1 MTLAHLTAADLG
13 LVAALFLAAAVL
25 AALGVRWLERARK

>member
-1 MTLAHLTAADLG
+1 MILAHLTAADLG

-25 AALGVRWLERARK
+25 AVAGVRWLGRERE

>member
-1 MTLAHLTAADLG
+1 MLLAHLTATDLG
-13 LVAALFLAAAVL
+13 LVAALFLSAAVL